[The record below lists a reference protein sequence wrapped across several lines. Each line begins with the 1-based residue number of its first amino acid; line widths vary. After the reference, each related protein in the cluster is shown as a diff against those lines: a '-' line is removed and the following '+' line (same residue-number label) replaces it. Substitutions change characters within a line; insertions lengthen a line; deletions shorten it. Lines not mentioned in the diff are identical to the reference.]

1 MRKCSPA
8 CETRNTVTRNW
19 WQSTFFTHCSP
30 ADNKLVKQTTNCLL
44 NVLNKLSTIDNLS
57 RDSKRKMVT
66 ASQQTQRARHA
77 WMMGGSPSDGIR
89 IVWALALVYVCV
101 CMCVCDLEI
110 NKY

>member
-8 CETRNTVTRNW
+8 FATLHTGTRNW

-30 ADNKLVKQTTNCLL
+30 ADNKLVKQTTNSLL
-44 NVLNKLSTIDNLS
+44 NVLNKLSAIDNLS

-66 ASQQTQRARHA
+66 ASQQIDRARHA
-77 WMMGGSPSDGIR
+77 WMMGGAPSDGIR
-89 IVWALALVYVCV
+89 IVWVLALVCVCV
-101 CMCVCDLEI
+101 CVCDLEI